1 MPQTV
6 VVYRSIS
13 GFTKKYALWI
23 AEELSADLYDS
34 RKIDAKKLLDYDV
47 IVFGGSL
54 HAVGINGL
62 SLIKNNKQRLADK
75 KIVVF
80 AVGASPSTK
89 NLVEVIKKH
98 NFIEMPNLKLFYL
111 RGGFNFAKLDLTNK
125 ILMMLFKVRI
135 KMKKEKTPDEVG
147 MLTAYSKPLDC
158 TRKENIKAI
167 VEYARSLDQFLTD

>member
-23 AEELSADLYDS
+23 AEELTADIWDS
-34 RKIDAKKLLDYDV
+34 RKMDAKKLLGYDV

-62 SLIKNNKQRLADK
+62 SFIKDNIQRLVGK

-80 AVGASPSTK
+80 AVGASPPTD
-89 NLVEVIKKH
+89 NLVEEIKKR
-98 NFIEMPNLKLFYL
+98 NFIELPNVKLFYL
-111 RGGFNFAKLDLTNK
+111 RGGFNFRKLDLNNK
-125 ILMMLFKVRI
+125 ILMALFKVRI

-147 MLTAYSKPLDC
+147 MLAAYSKPLDC
-158 TRKENIKAI
+158 TKKDNIKEL
-167 VEYARSLDQFLTD
+167 VTYTKTLH